1 MDEWICG
8 KMDDGV
14 DSGKVDRQLTGSVGG
29 RVNGLKERRAEGWV
43 DGKTGLEE
51 WKDRR
56 VV

>member
-1 MDEWICG
+1 M
-8 KMDDGV
+8 
-14 DSGKVDRQLTGSVGG
+14 DSGKVDRQLTGSVSG